1 MNQADNVPGGFT
13 PLLMTVQ
20 EASDALQISRWQ
32 LYQLINQRRLN
43 TVKIGR
49 RRFIVPDDLHGL
61 VDELRKKG
69 GE

>member
-1 MNQADNVPGGFT
+1 MAQADSST
-13 PLLMTVQ
+13 PILLTIQ
-20 EASDALQISRWQ
+20 EASNALRISRWQ

-49 RRFIVPDDLHGL
+49 RRFIVPDDLHAL
-61 VDELRKKG
+61 IDELRQKG